1 MGLFIEEIMR
11 QFVVIFSVLFLL
23 TACVS
28 SETTITKNNPSSGGK
43 TKFDPK
49 AAAEIRVKLAVGH
62 LEKDNMA
69 KAKENLEKA
78 LEYEP
83 NNADIYRVFGYYY
96 QRVNENEE
104 AEEQYKKS
112 LSLDKNN
119 ARTYGVYG
127 AFLCKQERYEEAETA
142 FLKAIKVSNY
152 TGVANIYENAA
163 TCSEKSGNID
173 KALSYYKSA
182 LSHNPKK
189 TYLNLTLAKILIDKK
204 EYKNA
209 RANLF
214 QFQKSSGV
222 TAESLWQWIRVSYA
236 TGKSAS
242 LNKYATALLT
252 DFPESE
258 QALHY
263 LNHDYE

>member
-1 MGLFIEEIMR
+1 MR
-11 QFVVIFSVLFLL
+11 QFVVICSILFLL

-28 SETTITKNNPSSGGK
+28 SVTTVKSNPTAAGK

-49 AAAEIRVKLAVGH
+49 GAAEIRVKLAVGH
-62 LEKDNMA
+62 LEKNNMA

-78 LEYEP
+78 LDYEP

-96 QRVNENEE
+96 QRVNENEK

-112 LSLDKNN
+112 LSLDKKNSK
-119 ARTYGVYG
+119 TYGVYG
-127 AFLCKQERYEEAETA
+127 AFLCTQKRYEEAETA
-142 FLKAIKVSNY
+142 FLKAIKTANF

-163 TCSEKSGNID
+163 TCSEKSGKID
-173 KALSYYKSA
+173 KALSYYQSA

-189 TYLNLTLAKILIDKK
+189 TYLHLTLAKILIDKK
-204 EYKNA
+204 QYKEA
-209 RANLF
+209 RLNLF

-222 TAESLWQWIRVSYA
+222 SAESLWQWIRVSYA

-242 LNKYATALLT
+242 LNKYATNLLT

-258 QALHY
+258 QALQY

>member
-1 MGLFIEEIMR
+1 MR
-11 QFVVIFSVLFLL
+11 QFAIICSILFFL

-28 SETTITKNNPSSGGK
+28 SETTVTKSNTTVGGK
-43 TKFDPK
+43 TTFDPK

-62 LEKDNMA
+62 LEKNNME

-83 NNADIYRVFGYYY
+83 NNSDIYRVFGYYY
-96 QRVNENEE
+96 QRVNENEK

-112 LSLDKNN
+112 LSLNKKN
-119 ARTYGVYG
+119 AKTYGVYG
-127 AFLCKQERYEEAETA
+127 AFLCTQERYDEAEVA
-142 FLKAIKVSNY
+142 FLKAIKTANY

-163 TCSEKSGNID
+163 ICSEKSGKID
-173 KALSYYKSA
+173 RALTYYQSA

-189 TYLNLTLAKILIDKK
+189 TYLHLTLAKMLIDKK

-209 RANLF
+209 RLNLF

-222 TAESLWQWIRVSYA
+222 TAESLWQWVRVSYA

-242 LNKYATALLT
+242 LNKYATILLT

-258 QALHY
+258 QALQY